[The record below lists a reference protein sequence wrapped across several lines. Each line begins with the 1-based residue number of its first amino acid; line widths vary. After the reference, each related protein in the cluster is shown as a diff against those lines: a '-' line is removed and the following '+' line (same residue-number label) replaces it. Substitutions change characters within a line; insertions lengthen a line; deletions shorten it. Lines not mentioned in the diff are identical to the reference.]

1 VTERT
6 GLIPTGPDVPRWFQE
21 TPSRYPWEQAGL
33 DHIRTRM
40 PGAEPFRAWAT
51 FSFTA
56 RSGRVHECDLFIATP
71 GGLYLLELKGHPG
84 QARNRGD
91 LWIFRDE
98 DSGYRGRLSN
108 PLDLTNLKSMELRD
122 RLQWAAGR
130 VGYSG
135 PLPRI
140 EPAIFL
146 SAPNLHTTFDEVQR
160 TGVYGRDDCDTG
172 LGWVWRD
179 LLRRPPQRPSQ
190 RVGAELSRLLPAMM
204 TEIGIRAASAHL
216 RFGDGW
222 TLDEE
227 VLDYGPTWED
237 RLAARADGA
246 VSEEGR
252 LRIYL
257 TALQA
262 TDEQRRSVER
272 AARREYQMVQDVTHR
287 GIAQAV
293 QFGHHRGGPALLFRH
308 RRSDLRLDAY
318 LAEFSETLTLDTRLD
333 MVRQLAEAVRY
344 AHGRSL
350 YHRALAARSV
360 YVSAGE
366 DGSAPVLRIIDWQAA
381 SREFDVPPPG
391 SFGGSSLTGEHI
403 EDAALV
409 YLAPE
414 FDRQQRPDPVG
425 LDMFGLGALTYLLVT
440 GQAPATDRGGLI
452 DRITADGGL
461 RPSAVLDGLTDGL
474 DELVFEVTCGDTF
487 QRLDSASRF
496 LAKLDDVATHL
507 SAAERSTLPVDP
519 LTAVPG
525 QAVDR
530 DWIVERV
537 LGTGA
542 TARVLLVTRTLTDE
556 DGAEHTEQ
564 RVLKVA
570 LDASKEARLRAE
582 ARALDQVGGGMVI
595 RLLDGPRRL
604 ADRLVLDL
612 EYAGEHSLGRW
623 LRERGR
629 LSYHNLE
636 RFGGDVFTALDQL
649 AAKGIHHR
657 DLKPDNLGV
666 FERADRSRQLML
678 FDFSLAEVSERDV
691 RAGTRGYLDPFLGTA
706 RRPGFDDHAERYAAA
721 VTLHEMAST
730 ERPVWGDGMTD
741 PRTTTDEA
749 PHLSVELFEPAL
761 RDGLTAFFR
770 RAFHRDTEHRFDTY
784 RQMEAAW
791 RAIFREADA
800 ARPATSPETDHLT
813 ENGTNDESTSD
824 ERNRIAEAAG
834 LDTPLVAAGLTER
847 AISVAHG
854 LGANTVAELLDI
866 PQYKISKARGAGSLT
881 RRELNR
887 LHRQWSAALLGDRDA
902 AAERTAERDSGTPT
916 VDELAKQLVPATWRP
931 AKKKEA
937 VRLLLG
943 LPGEDGVPE
952 AWLSQAKVAAR
963 LDTTQVTV
971 SRYLKDAVGRWA
983 DAEWLRPVRDE
994 LLGLVVAAGRV
1005 MTVDELT
1012 AALRARHGVEPGD
1025 PERSAARSLA
1035 VVRAAVEAD
1044 IWAGEHPEHG
1054 AGDPATAGARLA
1066 LPRRGGRVLAAAES
1080 LPGTDDPSVP
1090 ELAGYA
1096 AALGVR
1102 ADELAAADPLPGRAG
1117 VLRELRAVPAPAGL
1131 PPLADTR
1138 LVALAAAM
1146 STRAA
1151 ASPRLELYPRHLGL
1165 VRALRISQAAAGV
1178 RRETGISLPELLA
1191 RVRARFP
1198 DIELPASPT
1207 YLVMESAL
1215 GEAGF
1220 VLDYDT
1226 HARVFR
1232 PRGVERPRSASSTG
1246 TGPVVPGSA
1255 GLDPHQVLA
1264 GRLDASIRRGGF
1276 LALTLR
1282 GANLP
1287 GTPAALAG
1295 RYPVA
1300 AVDLARVFLTEF
1312 QALAG
1317 ERGVEWSRVLAIEA
1331 RYAETGQLTPGL
1343 RSYLGHVWPRVE
1355 SRLLAA
1361 AGDTRVLFVHDAGL
1375 LARYYDAGG
1384 RELLSRLQNAA
1395 RRPAD
1400 HPHGLW
1406 LLCPAESSTT
1416 APTLDGRTVEAI
1428 GTEQVVLDKAFLDML
1443 KERAATA
1450 AGANG

>member
-1 VTERT
+1 
-6 GLIPTGPDVPRWFQE
+6 
-21 TPSRYPWEQAGL
+21 
-33 DHIRTRM
+33 M
-40 PGAEPFRAWAT
+40 PGAEPYRAWAT

-84 QARNRGD
+84 ETHNRGD

-108 PLDLTNLKSMELRD
+108 PLDLTNLKSMELKD

-130 VGYSG
+130 IGYSG
-135 PLPRI
+135 RLPRI
-140 EPAIFL
+140 EPAVFL
-146 SAPNLHTTFDEVQR
+146 SAPNLHATFDEVQR
-160 TGVYGRDDCDTG
+160 TGVYGRDDCETG
-172 LGWVWRD
+172 LARVWRD
-179 LLRRPPQRPSQ
+179 LLGRPPQRPSQ
-190 RVGAELSRLLPAMM
+190 RVDADLSRLLPAMM

-222 TLDEE
+222 TLDEG

-237 RLAARADGA
+237 RLAARADGS

-293 QFGHHRGGPALLFRH
+293 QFGHHHGGPALLFRH
-308 RRSDLRLDAY
+308 HQSDLRLDAY
-318 LAEFSETLTLDTRLD
+318 LAEFSDTLTLDTRLG

-360 YVSAGE
+360 YVSAAE
-366 DGSAPVLRIIDWQAA
+366 DGSSPVLRVIDWQAA
-381 SREFDVPPPG
+381 SREFDTPPPG

-414 FDRQQRPDPVG
+414 FDRQQRPDPAG
-425 LDMFGLGALTYLLVT
+425 LDVFGLGAMTYLLVT
-440 GQAPATDRGGLI
+440 GQPPATDRAGLI

-461 RPSAVLDGLTDGL
+461 RPSAVIDGLTDTL
-474 DELVFEVTCGDTF
+474 DALVFQATCGDTF
-487 QRLDSASRF
+487 QRLDSASQF
-496 LAKLDDVATHL
+496 LAGLDAAATHL
-507 SAAERSTLPVDP
+507 RKSEVSTLPVDP
-519 LTAVPG
+519 LTAGPG
-525 QAVDR
+525 QTVDR
-530 DWIVERV
+530 DWIVQRV

-542 TARVLLVTRTLTDE
+542 TARVLLVERTLTDE
-556 DGAEHTEQ
+556 DGVEHAEV

-570 LDASKEARLRAE
+570 LDAAKETRLRAE
-582 ARALDQVGGGMVI
+582 ARALDQVGGGMVV

-612 EYAGEHSLGRW
+612 DYAGESSLGRQ
-623 LRERGR
+623 LREEGR

-666 FERADRSRQLML
+666 FERADRSKQLML

-741 PRTTTDEA
+741 PRTTDDEA
-749 PHLSVELFEPAL
+749 PHLSAELFEPAL

-770 RAFHRDTEHRFDTY
+770 RAFHRDTEHRFDTF
-784 RQMEAAW
+784 RQMEASW
-791 RAIFREADA
+791 RAIFRAADA
-800 ARPATSPETDHLT
+800 ARPATSPKTDHGT
-813 ENGTNDESTSD
+813 EAESSD
-824 ERNRIAEAAG
+824 EERDRIAAAAG

-881 RRELNR
+881 RRQLNR
-887 LHRQWSAALLGDRDA
+887 RHRQWSAALLGDRAA
-902 AAERTAERDSGTPT
+902 AAERTDTPDAGMPT
-916 VDELAKQLVPATWRP
+916 VDELANSLISPAWRP
-931 AKKKEA
+931 TKKKEA

-983 DAEWLRPVRDE
+983 TTERLLPIRDE
-994 LLGLVVAAGRV
+994 LVGLVVAAGRV

-1012 AALRARHGVEPGD
+1012 AALRARHGVEPGE
-1025 PERSAARSLA
+1025 PERAAARSLA
-1035 VVRAAVEAD
+1035 VVRAAIEAD
-1044 IWAGEHPEHG
+1044 IWAGQHPDEG
-1054 AGDPATAGARLA
+1054 TGDPTAAGARLA

-1090 ELAGYA
+1090 ELASYA

-1138 LVALAAAM
+1138 IVALAAAM
-1146 STRAA
+1146 ATRAA

-1178 RRETGISLPELLA
+1178 RREPGISLPELLT
-1191 RVRARFP
+1191 RVRTRFP
-1198 DIELPASPT
+1198 DIELPADPT
-1207 YLVMESAL
+1207 YPIMENAL
-1215 GEAGF
+1215 AEAGF

-1226 HARVFR
+1226 QARVFR
-1232 PRGVERPRSASSTG
+1232 PRGLERPRSASSTG

-1255 GLDPHQVLA
+1255 GLDPHEVLA
-1264 GRLDASIRRGGF
+1264 GRLDASTRRGGF

-1287 GTPAALAG
+1287 GTPAALAS

-1300 AVDLARVFLTEF
+1300 AADLGRMFLTEF

-1331 RYAETGQLTPGL
+1331 RYTETGLMTPGL

-1355 SRLLAA
+1355 SRLLAE
-1361 AGDTRVLFVHDAGL
+1361 AGDAQVLFVHDAGL
-1375 LARYYDAGG
+1375 LARYFEAGG
-1384 RELLSRLQNAA
+1384 RDLLTRLQNAA

-1400 HPHGLW
+1400 RPHGLW
-1406 LLCPAESSTT
+1406 LLCPAESSTA

-1428 GTEQVVLDKAFLDML
+1428 GTEQAVLDKGFLDKL
-1443 KERAATA
+1443 KERAATTA
-1450 AGANG
+1450 SANG